1 MDKNK
6 RPYISLLIQIV
17 LLVLIVLSGF
27 LALISEITTVKYV
40 LMWFVA
46 IIQTLGLVVDCYQY
60 IERGD
65 TEDEED

>member
-27 LALISEITTVKYV
+27 LALISGITTVKYV
-40 LMWFVA
+40 FMWFVA